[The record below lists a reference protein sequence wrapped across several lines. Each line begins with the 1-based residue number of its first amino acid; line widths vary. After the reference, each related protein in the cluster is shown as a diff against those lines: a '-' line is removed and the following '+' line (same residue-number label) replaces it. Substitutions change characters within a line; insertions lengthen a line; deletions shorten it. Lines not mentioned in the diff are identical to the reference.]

1 MKIAFTS
8 CTCAGLVSNQPV
20 WDTIRAAQPDHVVLL
35 GDNIYNDVP
44 SPALSVLQAM
54 NAHEFA
60 EHLYVRYAQQLANP
74 KFRDMV
80 AAPGITVHAIWDD
93 HDFAW
98 NDAEGAVMQ
107 GQPAQADKVKI
118 STSFM
123 REFRRVLAAKDLTL
137 FPSSAGDAAFWAE
150 YLAPVFTPLGAT
162 SIRLEADGRSWL
174 HLTDGRTERRRRR
187 TMLGGAQRAQLA
199 QAFAAHPDALHII
212 ASGGTF
218 SQQDCWAKYKDDFK
232 WLKECMG
239 ASTWLMLSGDVHLTG
254 LLTHKVSGAGRLV
267 ELTASGAAS
276 VANLNPVLP
285 GPELRNHGMVELLA
299 DDAKLDLLA
308 FNQYVTS
315 AVLPRRP
322 GGQLVAPE

>member
-8 CTCAGLVSNQPV
+8 CTCAGFIRNQPV
-20 WDTIRAAQPDHVVLL
+20 WDSIRLAQPDHVVLL

-44 SPALSVLQAM
+44 SPGMSVLQAM

-60 EHLYVRYAQQLANP
+60 EHLYVRYAQQLANLR
-74 KFRDMV
+74 FRAMV
-80 AAPGITVHAIWDD
+80 AAPGIQVHAIWDD

-98 NDAEGAVMQ
+98 NDAEGGVML
-107 GQPAQADKVKI
+107 GQPVHADKVKV

-137 FPSSAGDAAFWAE
+137 FPSSAGDAAFWLDVA
-150 YLAPVFTPLGAT
+150 APVFTPIGAT
-162 SIRLEADGRSWL
+162 SIKLESDGRSWL
-174 HLTDGRTERRRRR
+174 HLTDGRTQRKGQ
-187 TMLGGAQRAQLA
+187 TLLGSAQRALLTQ
-199 QAFAAHPDALHII
+199 QFAAHPDALHII

-232 WLKECMG
+232 WLKESIG
-239 ASTWLMLSGDVHLTG
+239 SKTWLMLSGDVHLTG

-285 GPELRNHGMVELLA
+285 GPELRNHGMVELRA
-299 DDAKLDLLA
+299 NDIKLDLLA

-315 AVLPRRP
+315 AVLPRRA
-322 GGQLVAPE
+322 GGDLVAPE

>member
-8 CTCAGLVSNQPV
+8 CTCAGLISNQPV
-20 WDTIRAAQPDHVVLL
+20 WDHIRLAQPDHVVLL

-44 SPALSVLQAM
+44 SPGIAVLQDM

-74 KFRDMV
+74 QFRAMV

-98 NDAEGAVMQ
+98 NDAEGGVMLK
-107 GQPAQADKVKI
+107 QPKQADKVRV
-118 STSFM
+118 STSFL

-137 FPSSAGDAAFWAE
+137 FPSSAGDPAFWADF
-150 YLAPVFTPLGAT
+150 LAPVFTPIGAT
-162 SIRLEADGRSWL
+162 SIKLEPDGRSWL
-174 HLTDGRTERRRRR
+174 HLTDGRTQRKGQ
-187 TMLGGAQRAQLA
+187 TLLGSAQRAQLA
-199 QAFAAHPDALHII
+199 QQFAAHPDALHII

-232 WLKECMG
+232 WLKECIG
-239 ASTWLMLSGDVHLTG
+239 PKTWMMLSGDVHLTG
-254 LLTHKVSGAGRLV
+254 LLTHKVSAAGRLV

-276 VANLNPVLP
+276 VANLNPVVP
-285 GPELRNHGMVELLA
+285 GPELRNHGMVELRTN
-299 DDAKLDLLA
+299 DIKLDLLA
-308 FNQYVTS
+308 YNQYVTS
-315 AVLPRRP
+315 TVLPRRE
-322 GGQLVAPE
+322 GGDLVAPD